1 MLLLRHASAGEP
13 MPPPWF
19 DRERAL
25 DRIGRF
31 QARHLRLAL
40 AGFAIE
46 RIVTS
51 PHTRCVE
58 TVRPLAVALG
68 LELERRDAL
77 APDSS
82 QESALALLEEL
93 PAESLLCTH
102 REVVER
108 LFDGDVQCE
117 KGGAWVFERTAG
129 RWHPTGYRAAPAVE
143 RLRGR
148 AALV

>member
-1 MLLLRHASAGEP
+1 MLLLRHASAGERVS
-13 MPPPWF
+13 PPWL

-25 DRIGRF
+25 DRIGRI
-31 QARHLRLAL
+31 QASHLRRAL

-46 RIVTS
+46 QIVTS
-51 PHTRCVE
+51 PHPRCVE
-58 TVRPLAVALG
+58 TVRPLAIALG
-68 LELERRDAL
+68 LELECRDAL

-82 QESALALLEEL
+82 RSSALELLDEL

-108 LFDGDVQCE
+108 LFDGEVQCE
-117 KGGAWVFERTAG
+117 KGGAWVLE
-129 RWHPTGYRAAPAVE
+129 RAADRWRPAMYLPAPAAE